1 MFYIIIA
8 IFVLIPIIEIS
19 LFIEIGSIIGSF
31 YTIMLIFLTAIVGVF
46 FVRQQGISTFQKL
59 ASQLQKFETPV
70 QTMFEGLVILIAGI
84 LLITPGFFTDAL
96 GFLGLI
102 PVSRIIFIKL
112 VASYMLSRYIVHK
125 ITYGYTF
132 WLIHIQDSIVYKH
145 IGDSLIIGSYFMS
158 TSYNVINIWH
168 KSWLIV
174 SVLFRR

>member
-1 MFYIIIA
+1 MFFIIIA

-31 YTIMLIFLTAIVGVF
+31 YTVTLIFLTAIVGVF

-59 ASQLQKFETPV
+59 ASQLRNLEAPV

-84 LLITPGFFTDAL
+84 LLITPGFFTDTL

-112 VASYMLSRYIVHK
+112 VASYILSRYGNQNNQH
-125 ITYGYTF
+125 
-132 WLIHIQDSIVYKH
+132 DSTIE
-145 IGDSLIIGSYFMS
+145 GDYIEIDDEE
-158 TSYNVINIWH
+158 
-168 KSWLIV
+168 KK
-174 SVLFRR
+174 

>member
-1 MFYIIIA
+1 MFFIIIA

-31 YTIMLIFLTAIVGVF
+31 YTITLIFLTAIVGVF
-46 FVRQQGISTFQKL
+46 FVRQQGISTIQKL
-59 ASQLQKFETPV
+59 ASQLRNLEAPV

-112 VASYMLSRYIVHK
+112 VASYMLSRY
-125 ITYGYTF
+125 GN
-132 WLIHIQDSIVYKH
+132 QDNQHDSTIE
-145 IGDSLIIGSYFMS
+145 GDYIEIDDEE
-158 TSYNVINIWH
+158 
-168 KSWLIV
+168 KK
-174 SVLFRR
+174 